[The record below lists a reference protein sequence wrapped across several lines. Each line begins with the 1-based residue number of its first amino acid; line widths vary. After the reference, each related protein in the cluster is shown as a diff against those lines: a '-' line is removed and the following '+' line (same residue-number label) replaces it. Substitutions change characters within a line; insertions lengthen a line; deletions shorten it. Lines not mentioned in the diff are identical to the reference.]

1 MTLKIFEYILF
12 NLRRKLNQPNHFI
25 VFSTGSR
32 PIIIQALALL
42 FMLMSCNPAKPVVPG
57 FNAKIWEDGRNGCQ
71 PTRKDQ
77 IKIINDNKELLLAQ
91 PESGII
97 SVLGKPDLIELYKR
111 NQKMFLYFLTPSS
124 GCGDTRT
131 TPETL
136 TIRFNAMGRAKEIY
150 TSELNAT
157 QP

>member
-1 MTLKIFEYILF
+1 M
-12 NLRRKLNQPNHFI
+12 
-25 VFSTGSR
+25 VFSNR
-32 PIIIQALALL
+32 PLVRIIPALALVVFL
-42 FMLMSCNPAKPVVPG
+42 FACNPAKPVIPG
-57 FNAKIWEDGRNGCQ
+57 FDAKQWEVGRNGCQ
-71 PTRKDQ
+71 SIRADQ
-77 IKIINDNKELLLAQ
+77 VLLLTKNKPLLLAQ

-111 NQKMFLYFLTPSS
+111 NQKMFLYFLSPSKE
-124 GCGDTRT
+124 CGDSLA

-150 TSELNAT
+150 TSELKTT